1 MNSEGTQSMTPD
13 TLRYTE
19 EHEWIGELNGQY
31 LVGIT
36 EFAQSQ
42 LGDITYIELPDVDR
56 QVEAGEEIAVVESVK
71 AASDIY
77 APISGKIA
85 EINGALDAN
94 PELTNKD
101 PLGEGWFFK
110 MTDVDVTELDALM
123 DLSAYRTYLET
134 CS

>member
-1 MNSEGTQSMTPD
+1 MNPD

-31 LVGIT
+31 VVGIT
-36 EFAQSQ
+36 DFAQSQ
-42 LGDITYIELPDVDR
+42 LGDITYVELPAVGR
-56 QVEAGEEIAVVESVK
+56 SVEVAEEVAVVESVK

-85 EINGALDAN
+85 EINEALDAQ
-94 PELTNKD
+94 PELINKD

-110 MTDVDVTELDALM
+110 LDGVDVAELDALM
-123 DLSAYRTYLET
+123 DVSAYRTYVET
-134 CS
+134 CG

>member
-1 MNSEGTQSMTPD
+1 MTPD

-42 LGDITYIELPDVDR
+42 LGDITYVELPDVDR
-56 QVEAGEEIAVVESVK
+56 QVEVGEEVSVVESVK

-77 APISGKIA
+77 APVSGKIA
-85 EINGALDAN
+85 EINAALEAQ
-94 PELTNKD
+94 PELINKD

-110 MTDVDVTELDALM
+110 MTGIDVTELDALM
-123 DLSAYRTYLET
+123 DVSAYRAYLET

>member
-1 MNSEGTQSMTPD
+1 MTPD

-36 EFAQSQ
+36 DFAQSQ

-85 EINGALDAN
+85 GINGALDAN

-123 DLSAYRTYLET
+123 DVSAYRTYLET

>member
-1 MNSEGTQSMTPD
+1 MNPD

-36 EFAQSQ
+36 DFAQSQ

-56 QVEAGEEIAVVESVK
+56 TVEASEEVAVVESVK

-77 APISGKIA
+77 APISGRIS
-85 EINGALDAN
+85 EINPALDGQ
-94 PELTNKD
+94 PELVNKE

-110 MTDVDVTELDALM
+110 MEQVDVTELDALM
-123 DLSAYRTYLET
+123 DVSAYRSYLET